1 MDRVGPKNHAYAD
14 DREAR
19 IAAFEQGINEREL
32 AAVINQR
39 VGTTLIALV
48 VILLATMITLSA
60 TMLRKSAGGGIDG
73 WLPAILTTTGIAVL
87 GGSVAAVVLRDR
99 RREQI
104 RQEASERLD
113 SAARDLRE
121 RMELASLVNYN
132 RVLLDQ
138 YHGIATKQANKSFNS
153 SLGAMVVGLA
163 VLVAAFYASM
173 QFTAAGERIFIG
185 SLAAL
190 STVFV
195 GYLSKTFIAVYDRS
209 LQQLNQYFNQPVL
222 NQYFLSAE
230 RIVERINPDLRD
242 ELHAEIVRDILAT
255 GKQMRAAAVSPTAPA
270 APATPRRRKASAQAV
285 PAQQPPAP

>member
-1 MDRVGPKNHAYAD
+1 MDRVGPKNHDYAD

-19 IAAFEQGINEREL
+19 LAALAQGNHEREL
-32 AAVINQR
+32 AALNNQR
-39 VGTTLIALV
+39 VGTALIALV
-48 VILLATMITLSA
+48 VVTLATMITLSA
-60 TMLRKSAGGGIDG
+60 TVLRKSGGGIDG
-73 WLPAILTTTGIAVL
+73 WLPAILTTTGIAAL

-104 RQEASERLD
+104 RQETSERLD
-113 SAARDLRE
+113 SAARDLRD

-153 SLGAMVVGLA
+153 SLGAMIVGLA

-230 RIVERINPDLRD
+230 RIVERINPNLRD

-255 GKQMRAAAVSPTAPA
+255 GKQMHAAAVTPTAPA
-270 APATPRRRKASAQAV
+270 APAAPRRHKAPAQPV